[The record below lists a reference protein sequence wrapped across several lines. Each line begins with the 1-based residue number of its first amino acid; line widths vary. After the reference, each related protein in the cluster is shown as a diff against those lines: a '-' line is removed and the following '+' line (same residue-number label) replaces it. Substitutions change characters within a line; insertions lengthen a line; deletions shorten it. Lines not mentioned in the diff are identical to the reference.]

1 MLVQLDYQPAS
12 LTRAV
17 ADQCSQ
23 SAKIGRLA
31 VQDQASVREVV
42 GVHANGYART
52 NACTPLVAGLTWLWE
67 HLCVGISELIM
78 LSHRSFSSLDLTYAR
93 THLRASVGAQSPEG
107 VNHEGVTPWR
117 LLNSHPR
124 LI

>member
-52 NACTPLVAGLTWLWE
+52 NA
-67 HLCVGISELIM
+67 
-78 LSHRSFSSLDLTYAR
+78 
-93 THLRASVGAQSPEG
+93 
-107 VNHEGVTPWR
+107 
-117 LLNSHPR
+117 
-124 LI
+124 